1 MCEQSEKFEN
11 KEKPN
16 WEGSYKSIKTKK
28 DYPVDAL
35 WEDSEVMLFTTD
47 KEESYNFALNTQYKC
62 FYLNDEN
69 FNIDDLLEALENK

>member
-1 MCEQSEKFEN
+1 MFKVLPDED
-11 KEKPN
+11 
-16 WEGSYKSIKTKK
+16 KK
-28 DYPVDAL
+28 IFDAL

-62 FYLNDEN
+62 FYLDDEN